1 MFTGKGLVK
10 ITSQSRLKVSNQE
23 FKMRD
28 VKKVLENTIKRCRER
43 DIIIPTYEELA
54 HPEKIPQEIKKELRN
69 IGLWDL
75 HSRNLFR
82 ITWKNEPV
90 KFGGGFGD
98 VNYLEIPKELSGVK
112 ARIIILVGKYFPT
125 GSHKV
130 GATFGPL
137 VEKLIRGVFDP
148 TTQKALWPSTGNYC
162 RGGAYDSHLL
172 ACPSIAVLPKGMSS
186 ERFAWLKKI
195 GAEIFAT
202 PGSESNVKEV
212 YDKSFELKDA
222 RPDEVVILNQFDE
235 IGNAIWHYVCT
246 GQAIEEVYNKISEDK
261 QNLTAL
267 FLTQGSAGTLGCADY
282 LREKFP
288 LIKVCAGEAWQCP
301 TLLYNGYGAHRI
313 EGIGDKHVPWIHNLK
328 NMDMVAGIDDEYSI
342 RLLRLFNE
350 PSGKKYL
357 GLKGIPA
364 ETIDKLHLLGISSIA
379 NLIGVIKMAKYYEMN
394 ENDIV
399 FTIATD
405 SMELYQSRIKE
416 LRKERGTYTDYQAA
430 GDFDTCL
437 ANLTTDHMLELSYW
451 DKKRM
456 HNLKY
461 FTWIEQIG
469 KDVEELDR
477 QWYDENYWKEKYQ
490 SYKDWDKLIREFNE
504 KTGILEKYIN

>member
-1 MFTGKGLVK
+1 
-10 ITSQSRLKVSNQE
+10 
-23 FKMRD
+23 
-28 VKKVLENTIKRCRER
+28 
-43 DIIIPTYEELA
+43 
-54 HPEKIPQEIKKELRN
+54 LRN

-90 KFGGGFGD
+90 KFGGGFGG
-98 VNYLEIPKELSGVK
+98 VNYLEIPKELTGVK
-112 ARIIILVGKYFPT
+112 ARIIMLIGKYFPT

-137 VEKLIRGVFDP
+137 VEKLVRGAFDP

-162 RGGAYDSHLL
+162 RGGAYDSYLL
-172 ACPSIAVLPKGMSS
+172 ACPSIAVLPEGMSR
-186 ERFAWLKKI
+186 ERFEWLEKV
-195 GAEIFAT
+195 GAEIYAT

-212 YDKSFELKDA
+212 YDKSFELKEA

-246 GQAIEEVYNKISEDK
+246 GQAIEEAYNKEREDNQK
-261 QNLTAL
+261 LTAI

-288 LIKVCAGEAWQCP
+288 SIKVCAGEAWQCP

-328 NMDMVAGIDDEYSI
+328 NMDMVAGIDDEYCI

-350 PSGKKYL
+350 LSGKDYL
-357 GLKGIPA
+357 KSKGVSE
-364 ETIDKLHLLGISSIA
+364 ETVKKLDLLGISSIA
-379 NLIGVIKMAKYYEMN
+379 NLIGAIKLAKYYEMN
-394 ENDIV
+394 ENDMV

-405 SMELYQSRIKE
+405 SMELYQTRIEE
-416 LRKERGTYTDYQAA
+416 LREERGKYSDYQAA
-430 GDFDTCL
+430 ADFDTCL
-437 ANLTTDHMLELSYW
+437 VNLTTDHMLELSYW

-461 FTWIEQIG
+461 FTWVEQIG
-469 KDVEELDR
+469 KDIEELDR
-477 QWYDENYWKEKYQ
+477 QWYDDNYWIGKYHSWKE
-490 SYKDWDKLIREFNE
+490 WDKLIREFNE
-504 KTGILEKYIN
+504 KTGLLEKYQ

>member
-1 MFTGKGLVK
+1 
-10 ITSQSRLKVSNQE
+10 
-23 FKMRD
+23 MREP
-28 VKKVLENTIKRCRER
+28 KKVLENTIKRCREE
-43 DIIIPTYEELA
+43 DIIIPTYEEMA
-54 HPEKIPQEIKKELRN
+54 HPEKIPQGIKDELRN

-75 HSRNLFR
+75 HARNLFR

-90 KFGGGFGD
+90 KSGGGFGD
-98 VNYLEIPKELSGVK
+98 VNYMEIPKELTGIK
-112 ARIIILVGKYFPT
+112 ARIIVLIGKYFPT

-137 VEKLIRGVFDP
+137 VEKLVRGAFDP
-148 TTQKALWPSTGNYC
+148 TNQKALWPSTGNYC
-162 RGGAYDSHLL
+162 RGGAYDSYLL
-172 ACPSIAVLPKGMSS
+172 ACPSIAVLPEGMSR
-186 ERFAWLKKI
+186 ERFEWLEKI
-195 GAEIFAT
+195 GAEIHAT

-212 YDKSFELKDA
+212 YDKSFELKRA

-246 GQAIEEVYNKISEDK
+246 GQAIEEAYNKERKDK
-261 QNLTAL
+261 QRLTAL

-288 LIKVCAGEAWQCP
+288 RIKVCAGEAWQCP
-301 TLLYNGYGAHRI
+301 TLLYSGYGAHRI

-328 NMDMVAGIDDEYSI
+328 NMDMVAGINDEFCI
-342 RLLRLFNE
+342 RLLRLLNE
-350 PSGKKYL
+350 PSGKNYL
-357 GLKGIPA
+357 KSKGVSEEI
-364 ETIDKLHLLGISSIA
+364 IDKLHLLGISSIA
-379 NLIGVIKMAKYYEMN
+379 NLIGSIKMAKYYEMN

-405 SMELYQSRIKE
+405 SMELYQSRIEE
-416 LRKERGTYTDYQAA
+416 LQEERGEYTDSQAA
-430 GDFDTCL
+430 VDFDTCL
-437 ANLTTDHMLELSYW
+437 LNLTTDHMLELSYW

-461 FTWIEQIG
+461 FTWVEQIG

-477 QWYDENYWKEKYQ
+477 QWYDENYWKDKYS
-490 SYKDWDKLIREFNE
+490 SYTELDKLIREFNE
-504 KTGILEKYIN
+504 KTGLLEKYL